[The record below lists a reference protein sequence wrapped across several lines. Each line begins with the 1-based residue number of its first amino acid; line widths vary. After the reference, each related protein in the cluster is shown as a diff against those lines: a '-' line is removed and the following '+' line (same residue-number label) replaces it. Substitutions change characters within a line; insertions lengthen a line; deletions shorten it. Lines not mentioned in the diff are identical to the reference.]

1 MIKMPM
7 SERDKRILYGNAG
20 QTVRNMENYLRN
32 ENDVTNLRIALD
44 SRIDSSRAS
53 WQISNNNAW
62 TETVIQENK
71 RVLLK

>member
-1 MIKMPM
+1 MPM